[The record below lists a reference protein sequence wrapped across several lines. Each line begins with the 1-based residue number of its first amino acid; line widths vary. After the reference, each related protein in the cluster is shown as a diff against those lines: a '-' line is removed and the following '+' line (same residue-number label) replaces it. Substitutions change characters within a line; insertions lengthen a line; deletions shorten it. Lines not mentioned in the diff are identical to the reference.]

1 MDVFTVHIHFNIFL
15 ARIMSTIQLLRLLFF
30 IFGATNASQQNIVL
44 PKETENDC
52 RHTEGLLQTSS
63 CSVIGLPVA
72 LGRKPLDSLS
82 QSNWL
87 GLPSQGYFLGTLII
101 SLPASL

>member
-15 ARIMSTIQLLRLLFF
+15 ARVMS
-30 IFGATNASQQNIVL
+30 AVL
-44 PKETENDC
+44 YFWCNKCLSAEHHFAKGTENDLKQSSC

-63 CSVIGLPVA
+63 CSVIGLLVA